1 MVYKFIRGRIV
12 GKPNLEITPED
23 AAELG
28 AILGSWYG
36 EKSIVVSGRDYNP
49 SSRMLKRAFVAGL
62 MSAGVDVMDF
72 HESLS
77 GEVSYSIKR
86 FGARGGVNVS
96 TYPLMESHVQFRIFT
111 TPGYEVVGDEL
122 ANIIKDKYIRRTE
135 PGRTGWVTYA
145 EYIHK
150 LYVSALT
157 AFINS
162 DIIANKKFNIVV
174 STSYGPSDLV
184 LPDLFASLNVEYILL
199 SSGKRITKGFRYPLI
214 SEIKKVAD
222 IVRSTGMD
230 LGIILNND
238 ASSLIIIDDNGNPL
252 LPEETALIL
261 LHMIPKGS
269 NIVISEDT
277 FLFIDRAFSYNNIV
291 VDRVDPSETSI
302 MKRCY
307 KLRPIL
313 GFNNVGEYIHP
324 LFSLGYDAIL
334 TLTKVLESLAST
346 GKKLSSVIRSYIH
359 PRYYTIET
367 SLPLEDVAVKI
378 CGQKT
383 AYCRQYIG
391 GYRVRLMNQNIAITY
406 DPLTDNTRILID
418 AHAQSIDKIVQ
429 KVQDTLTKEE
439 VQ

>member
-1 MVYKFIRGRIV
+1 MVYKFVRGRIV
-12 GKPNLEITPED
+12 GKPNQEITPED

-77 GEVSYSIKR
+77 GEISYSIKR

-96 TYPLMESHVQFRIFT
+96 NYPLIEDHVQFRIFT

-122 ANIIKDKYIRRTE
+122 ADIIKNKYIRRTE

-162 DIIANKKFNIVV
+162 DVVASRGFNIVV

-184 LPDLFASLNVEYILL
+184 LPDLFSSLNVDYILL
-199 SSGKRITKGFRYPLI
+199 SSGKRAVKGFRYPFI
-214 SEIKKVAD
+214 NEVKKVSE
-222 IVRSTGMD
+222 IVRSAGMD
-230 LGIILNND
+230 LGVILNND
-238 ASSLIIIDDNGNPL
+238 ASSLIIVDDSGSPL
-252 LPEETALIL
+252 LPEETSLAL

-269 NIVISEDT
+269 SIVVSEDT
-277 FLFIDRAFSYNNIV
+277 FLFIDEAFSYNGVV
-291 VDRVDPSETSI
+291 VDRTDLSEVAV
-302 MKRCY
+302 MKRCS
-307 KLRPIL
+307 KLRPTL
-313 GFNNVGEYIHP
+313 GFNSVGEYVHP
-324 LFSLGYDAIL
+324 PFSLGYDAVL
-334 TLTKVLESLAST
+334 TLAKVLEVLAST
-346 GKKLSSVIRSYIH
+346 GKSLSSIVRSHVY

-367 SLPLEDVAVKI
+367 SLPLEEVAIKI
-378 CGQKT
+378 CGGRE

-391 GYRVRLMNQNIAITY
+391 GYRVRIMDQNTAITY
-406 DPLTDNTRILID
+406 DPLTDSTKILVD
-418 AHAQSIDKIVQ
+418 SHAQAIDKIVLLIQ
-429 KVQDTLTKEE
+429 ETLTKELK
-439 VQ
+439 

>member
-12 GKPNLEITPED
+12 GKPNVEITPED

-77 GEVSYSIKR
+77 GEISYSIKR

-96 TYPLMESHVQFRIFT
+96 TYPLMENNVQFRVFT
-111 TPGYEVVGDEL
+111 TPGYEVIGDEL
-122 ANIIKDKYIRRTE
+122 ANIIKDKYIRRTD

-162 DIIANKKFNIVV
+162 DIIANKKFNIVI

-199 SSGKRITKGFRYPLI
+199 SSGKRINKGFKYPLI
-214 SEIKKVAD
+214 NEIKKVAD
-222 IVRSTGMD
+222 IVRSAGMD

-238 ASSLIIIDDNGNPL
+238 ASSLIVIDDNGNPL

-261 LHMIPKGS
+261 LQMIPKGS
-269 NIVISEDT
+269 SVVVSKNT
-277 FLFIDRAFSYNNIV
+277 FLFIDKAFSYNNIV
-291 VDRVDPSETSI
+291 VNRVDLSEASI
-302 MKRCY
+302 MKKCF

-324 LFSLGYDAIL
+324 LFSLGYDATL
-334 TLTKVLESLAST
+334 TLAKILESLASI
-346 GKKLSSVIRSYIH
+346 GKKLSSIVRNYIY

-367 SLPLEDVAVKI
+367 PLSMEDVAIKI
-378 CGQKT
+378 CGQKNV
-383 AYCRQYIG
+383 YCRQYIG
-391 GYRVRLMNQNIAITY
+391 GYRVNLMNQNIAITY

-418 AHAQSIDKIVQ
+418 SYAQSIDKIVQ
-429 KVQDTLTKEE
+429 MIQDILTKR
-439 VQ
+439 